1 MLFSLLKYLIAKREY
16 FSLLLFALMYSTKT
30 TFRVSAL
37 VLTLLSWVLAL
48 ILLRFT
54 VYRNSPRAQVHIDQ
68 NFDGSF
74 QLAQELALWTP
85 LPPPAPAP

>member
-1 MLFSLLKYLIAKREY
+1 
-16 FSLLLFALMYSTKT
+16 MYSTKT

-37 VLTLLSWVLAL
+37 VFTLLSWVLAL

-54 VYRNSPRAQVHIDQ
+54 GYCNSLRAQVHIDQ